1 MWGVVYAGDRGAEN
15 QTGAGEVS
23 QKLERAGNHYILRVE
38 NSEEWCYCSPWT
50 GTSRKKV
57 ESEWGSL
64 LGLTL

>member
-38 NSEEWCYCSPWT
+38 NS
-50 GTSRKKV
+50 
-57 ESEWGSL
+57 
-64 LGLTL
+64 